1 MGKDKVI
8 KLIEKFINLSRIEEL
23 IKGIEMMIEIVL
35 INKRISYGYNSYL
48 NKVKKMRSLLSN
60 RINTNTLIELIKIK
74 YIENFYIA

>member
-74 YIENFYIA
+74 YVENFYIA